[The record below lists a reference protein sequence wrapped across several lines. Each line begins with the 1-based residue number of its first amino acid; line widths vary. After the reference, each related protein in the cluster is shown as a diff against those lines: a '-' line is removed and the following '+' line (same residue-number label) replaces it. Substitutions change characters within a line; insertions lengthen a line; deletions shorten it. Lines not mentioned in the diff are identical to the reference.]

1 MARKVTFNNKVSP
14 FTDTLKARIQQ
25 YFENNELD
33 LTGNRHLFVKTVIL
47 VSSLI
52 AIYVML
58 VFFTPPV
65 WISVILCALLGV
77 NFAAIG
83 FNVMHDGAHGSY
95 SGKKTINEIMAYS
108 LNLMGGSSYIW
119 KIKHN
124 LIHHSF
130 TNVEGMDDDIDI
142 RPFMRVNEDQPRY
155 WFHRFQ
161 HIYFLLLYGLSYFLW
176 VYFQD
181 FQKYFSKKIGDTPL
195 RKMSLKEHI
204 IFWVSKLVY
213 ISVFVIIPIFKV
225 GLADTLIGYSI
236 AVFVCGLLIAVVFQL
251 AHVITETS
259 FPRPDETTSKIN
271 TEWAV
276 HQLETTANFST
287 RNKFVSWLV
296 GGLNF
301 QVEHHLFPRISHVH
315 YPAISKLVRDT
326 CAEFNVVYLE
336 HPTVISAV
344 RSHIKHLRVLGR
356 R

>member
-1 MARKVTFNNKVSP
+1 MARITFNNKVSP

-25 YFENNELD
+25 YFENNKLE
-33 LTGNRHLFVKTVIL
+33 LTGNRHLFVKTIIL

-52 AIYVML
+52 LIYVLL

-65 WISVILCALLGV
+65 WISIVLCALLGV

-161 HIYFLLLYGLSYFLW
+161 HIYFLLLYGMSYFLW

-195 RKMSLKEHI
+195 RKMSVKDHF
-204 IFWVSKLVY
+204 IFWISKLVY
-213 ISVFVIIPIFKV
+213 ISVFVIIPIFKI
-225 GLADTLIGYSI
+225 GLADTLIGYGI
-236 AVFVCGLLIAVVFQL
+236 AVFVCGVMIAVVFQL

-259 FPRPDETTSKIN
+259 FPRPDENTSKIN
-271 TEWAV
+271 NEWAV

-287 RNKFVSWLV
+287 HNKFVSWLV

-344 RSHIKHLRVLGR
+344 RSHIKHLRIMGR

>member
-1 MARKVTFNNKVSP
+1 MARITFNNKVGP
-14 FTDTLKARIQQ
+14 FTDTLKKRIQE
-25 YFENNELD
+25 YFDKNKIEE
-33 LTGNRHLFVKTVIL
+33 TGNHHLYIKTGVL
-47 VSSLI
+47 VSALVGIYI
-52 AIYVML
+52 AL

-65 WISVILCALLGV
+65 WIAILLCALLGV
-77 NFAAIG
+77 NLAAIG

-95 SGKKTINEIMAYS
+95 SGKKTVNEIMAYS

-130 TNVEGMDDDIDI
+130 TNVEGMDDDIDVK
-142 RPFMRVNEDQPRY
+142 PFMRMHEDQPRY

-161 HIYFLLLYGLSYFLW
+161 HIYFVLLYGLAYFLW
-176 VYFQD
+176 VYWLD
-181 FQKYFSKKIGDTPL
+181 FQKYFSKKIGETPL
-195 RKMSLKEHI
+195 RKMPVKDHF
-204 IFWVSKLVY
+204 IFWISKAVY
-213 ISVFVIIPIFKV
+213 ISIFVVIPIFNV
-225 GLADTLIGYSI
+225 GVVDTLIGYSI
-236 AVFVCGLLIAVVFQL
+236 VLFVCGFLISVVFQL

-259 FPRPDETTSKIN
+259 FPRPDEHTNKIN
-271 TEWAV
+271 NEWAV

-287 RNKFVSWLV
+287 RNRFVSWMV

-336 HPTVISAV
+336 HPTVASAV
-344 RSHIKHLRVLGR
+344 RSHIRQLKLMGR

>member
-1 MARKVTFNNKVSP
+1 MAKVTFNNKVGP
-14 FTDTLKARIQQ
+14 FTETLKARIQQ
-25 YFENNELD
+25 YFESNKID
-33 LTGNRHLFVKTVIL
+33 LTGNRHLFIKTGIL
-47 VSSLI
+47 ISSLVL
-52 AIYVML
+52 IYTTL

-65 WISVILCALLGV
+65 WVSVLLCALLGV

-95 SGKKTINEIMAYS
+95 SDKKTVNEIMAYS

-142 RPFMRVNEDQPRY
+142 RPFMRVNEEQPRY

-161 HIYFLLLYGLSYFLW
+161 HIYFLLLYGFAYFLW
-176 VYFQD
+176 IYWQD
-181 FQKYFSKKIGDTPL
+181 FEKYFSRKIADSPL
-195 RKMSLKEHI
+195 RKMSVKDHF
-204 IFWVSKLVY
+204 IFWISKLIY
-213 ISVFVIIPIFKV
+213 ISIFVVIPIFKV
-225 GLADTLIGYSI
+225 GLVDTLIGYGI
-236 AVFVCGLLIAVVFQL
+236 AVFICGLMISVVFQL

-259 FPRPDETTSKIN
+259 FPKPDEGSNKIN
-271 TEWAV
+271 NEWAV

-326 CAEFNVVYLE
+326 CAEFNVIYLE
-336 HPTVISAV
+336 HPTVVSAV
-344 RSHIKHLRVLGR
+344 RSHIRHLKIMGR
-356 R
+356 S

>member
-1 MARKVTFNNKVSP
+1 MAKVTFNNKVSP
-14 FTDTLKARIQQ
+14 FTETLKARINS
-25 YFENNELD
+25 YFENNKIQ
-33 LTGNRHLFVKTVIL
+33 LTGNRQLYIKTGIL
-47 VSSLI
+47 VSTLI
-52 AIYVML
+52 AIYVTL

-65 WISVILCALLGV
+65 WLSIILCGLLGI

-95 SGKKTINEIMAYS
+95 SGKKTVNEIMAYS

-130 TNVEGMDDDIDI
+130 TNVDGLDDDIDVK
-142 RPFMRVNEDQPRY
+142 PFLRVSEEQPRY

-161 HIYFLLLYGLSYFLW
+161 HIYFILFYSLAYFMW
-176 VYFQD
+176 VYWMD
-181 FQKYFSKKIGDTPL
+181 FEKYFTRKIGDSTL
-195 RKMSLKEHI
+195 RKMSMKDHF
-204 IFWVSKLVY
+204 IFWISKIVY
-213 ISVFVIIPIFKV
+213 ISVFVVIPIFKV
-225 GLADTLIGYSI
+225 GLVDTLIGYGI
-236 AVFVCGLLIAVVFQL
+236 AVIVCGILISVVFQL
-251 AHVITETS
+251 AHVIQETQ
-259 FPRPDETTSKIN
+259 FPTPDEKTSKID
-271 TEWAV
+271 TEWTV

-287 RNKFVSWLV
+287 KNKVVSWLV

-326 CAEFNVVYLE
+326 CREYNVAYLE
-336 HPTVISAV
+336 HPTVLSAIS
-344 RSHIKHLRVLGR
+344 SHIKHLKMMGR

>member
-1 MARKVTFNNKVSP
+1 MARITFNNKVSP
-14 FTDTLKARIQQ
+14 FTETLKARINQ
-25 YFENNELD
+25 YFENNKIK
-33 LTGNRHLFVKTVIL
+33 LTGNRHLYIKTGIL
-47 VSSLI
+47 LSALI
-52 AIYVML
+52 ATYVIL

-95 SGKKTINEIMAYS
+95 SNNKKVNEIMAYS

-130 TNVEGMDDDIDI
+130 TNVDGMDDDIDI
-142 RPFMRVNEDQPRY
+142 KPFLRVHEDQPRY

-161 HIYFLLLYGLSYFLW
+161 HIYFLLFYGLAYFMW
-176 VYFQD
+176 VYYMD
-181 FQKYFSKKIGDTPL
+181 FQKYFSGKIGETPL
-195 RKMSLKEHI
+195 RKMPAKDHF
-204 IFWVSKLVY
+204 IFWISKLVY
-213 ISVFVIIPIFKV
+213 ILVFVVIPILNV

-236 AVFVCGLLIAVVFQL
+236 AVFVCGVLISVVFQL
-251 AHVITETS
+251 AHVITETQ
-259 FPRPDETTSKIN
+259 FPVPDEVTSKIN

-287 RNKFVSWLV
+287 RNRFVSWLV

-301 QVEHHLFPRISHVH
+301 QVEHHLFPKISHVH

-326 CAEFNVVYLE
+326 CQEYNVVYLE
-336 HPTVISAV
+336 HPTVVSAV
-344 RSHIKHLRVLGR
+344 RSHIRHLRIMGR